1 MLIKRN
7 VYFSAIDEDGEE
19 RLYSTTEVMDEQ
31 DYIERLYA
39 ENHSLHDENLS
50 KYQSG
55 RGLGR
60 SYFWGGVGGL
70 GGTAAGNIAASI
82 ADRKGKT
89 DEEQAKIAKATGTA
103 VGAGI
108 GAGMG
113 ALAVKSLRKNS
124 KTLFNNG
131 LKKQGA
137 ANRLLASKYGKGIVG
152 AGMAAG
158 ALGAYLGTKK
168 NTQARQDKRLNKE
181 WSKEEVRREDARKAG
196 VK

>member
-7 VYFSAIDEDGEE
+7 VYFSAYDENGEE

-50 KYQSG
+50 RYQSG

-60 SYFWGGVGGL
+60 ACFWGGAGGL

-82 ADRKGKT
+82 ADKKGKT
-89 DEEQAKIAKATGTA
+89 DKEQANIAKATGTV

-113 ALAVKSLRKNS
+113 ALAAKSLRSQS
-124 KTLFNNG
+124 KMLFNKG
-131 LKKQGA
+131 LKRQAA
-137 ANRLLASKYGKGIVG
+137 ANRLVASKAGKGLIG

-168 NTQARQDKRLNKE
+168 NTKVRQDKRLENE
-181 WSKEEVRREDARKAG
+181 WAKEEVRREDARRAG
-196 VK
+196 K

>member
-70 GGTAAGNIAASI
+70 GGTAAGNVAASI

-89 DEEQAKIAKATGTA
+89 DEEQASIAKTTGTA

-113 ALAVKSLRKNS
+113 ALAVKSLRKARRF
-124 KTLFNNG
+124 KTVSVPSG
-131 LKKQGA
+131 YA
-137 ANRLLASKYGKGIVG
+137 KGIVG

-168 NTQARQDKRLNKE
+168 NTQARQDKRLHKE
-181 WSKEEVRREDARKAG
+181 WAKEEVRREDARKAG
-196 VK
+196 IK